1 MLRNNGKPSVSVIV
15 PAWNSAA
22 NLERLLASLEAQTS
36 RDFEVLVV
44 DRHSADGTSSLCSRT
59 GASYF
64 DIDAGR
70 SEARNYGAS
79 VARGDY
85 LLFLDTDM
93 ELSPDVV
100 ALCLA
105 GVDGFDALCLREKAV
120 TGGNYWAR
128 ARALERDSM
137 FGTLF
142 SESPR
147 FIRRAAFDKVGGYDR
162 EMVGYE
168 DLDLQAKLIE
178 SGFGVGWVNSMIYHH
193 EEGIGLREYLA
204 KRSLYSTTSGI
215 YARKHRA
222 FWKVLRS
229 PVRRGKGLVGAI
241 ISSGNIGSIA
251 LVPGLFL
258 MRSVE
263 YLSSVGGGR

>member
-1 MLRNNGKPSVSVIV
+1 MLGINGKPAVSVIV
-15 PAWNSAA
+15 PAWNSAL
-22 NLERLLASLEAQTS
+22 NLERLLASLEVQTA

-44 DRHSADGTSSLCSRT
+44 DRHSSDGTGTLCRRT

-79 VARGDY
+79 VARGDF
-85 LLFLDTDM
+85 LLFLDADM
-93 ELSPDVV
+93 HLSPDAVG
-100 ALCLA
+100 LCLA
-105 GVDGFDALCLREKAV
+105 GIDGFDALCLREKVV

-128 ARALERDSM
+128 ARALEKDSM

-147 FIRRAAFDKVGGYDR
+147 FIRRAAFDEVGGYDR

-168 DLDLQAKLIE
+168 DLDLQARLIE
-178 SGFGVGWVNSMIYHH
+178 SGFGVGWVNAVIYHH

-215 YARKHRA
+215 YARRHRA

-229 PVRRGKGLVGAI
+229 PVRRGKELVRAI
-241 ISSGNIGSIA
+241 VSSGSIGSIA

-263 YLSSVGGGR
+263 YLSSAGGGR